1 LPRRRRRS
9 PRSFC
14 KNIFVAA
21 PLSRSV
27 GDAKEP
33 TTRNTVQAELDGITA
48 FVSVLDTAI
57 PARNGEVIALTVDAV
72 GSEWREFGEKFSPHS
87 DTSVRGGARNGCARG
102 AVRGLVLTLRQVAM
116 AAAGG
121 DFDGAAK
128 AFADYRQQVAQAAP
142 HLKLAERWSLFGPD
156 IRESQFAALRQLAD
170 LAR

>member
-1 LPRRRRRS
+1 V
-9 PRSFC
+9 C
-14 KNIFVAA
+14 AA
-21 PLSRSV
+21 
-27 GDAKEP
+27 
-33 TTRNTVQAELDGITA
+33 
-48 FVSVLDTAI
+48 
-57 PARNGEVIALTVDAV
+57 
-72 GSEWREFGEKFSPHS
+72 
-87 DTSVRGGARNGCARG
+87 ARG

-156 IRESQFAALRQLAD
+156 IRESHFAALRQLAD